1 MLTQDSFVVVT
12 QLSYEPEMKEHVL
25 QLLYDSFPV
34 YKNQEGLVSIT
45 MHHHEHEP
53 MIMIYFVWDTEDDY
67 LNCMNS
73 ADFASTQF
81 AWKDLIKTGKARFE
95 LNTYAVIDTYAKH
108 LSSIF

>member
-1 MLTQDSFVVVT
+1 MITQDSFVVVT
-12 QLSYEPEMKEHVL
+12 QLTYEPELKEQVL
-25 QLLYDSFPV
+25 QLLNDSFPV

-53 MIMIYFVWDTEDDY
+53 KIMTYFVWETEEDY
-67 LNCMNS
+67 MSCTNG

-81 AWKDLIKTGKARFE
+81 AWKDLIKKGKVRFE